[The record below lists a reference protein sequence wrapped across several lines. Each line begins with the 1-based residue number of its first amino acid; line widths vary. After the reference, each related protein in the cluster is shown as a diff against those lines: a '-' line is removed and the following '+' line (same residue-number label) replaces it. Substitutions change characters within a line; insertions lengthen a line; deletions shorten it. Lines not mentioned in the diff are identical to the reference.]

1 MTRQRGRLLL
11 ITLPLLCAL
20 GLGIWLPLRH
30 NPSAAEQ
37 RALHALYRAK
47 EALIARAVSDLNR
60 PGSLPCPD
68 FATDSAA
75 LKNIPGDGKADNL
88 TRNLCPSQVGWLPW
102 ITLDL
107 PELQDESGNRLW
119 YALHPDFR
127 DDDNAPPINDR
138 TQASLRLNQ
147 ETGIAALIIAP
158 GAALS
163 GQSRQPS
170 PALNAYLEGLDPAD
184 PMHFVQ
190 GSPANSNDRYLA
202 LRHSEL
208 HAALGKRIA
217 TSVQRCLSTHT
228 HLNGITPW
236 AVPLNASSPLA
247 TAGAWFG
254 RLPTHSPGSGASQTL
269 AQLEQTLSV
278 PLPTQVSLET
288 GQIVSR
294 LLERSG
300 ELRAWNDQL
309 HTLFSTLWQDS
320 GALGQQLGK
329 LVQSVDTATSND
341 RISATE
347 RTSLRSQAL
356 QTVNLLASLKIQ
368 LENNGIDSMPERI
381 AVQTQAWQQAPT
393 SALPA
398 LMDTLDLLNTPNP
411 TLQQALNQARA
422 AAQASLTAEQA
433 GNSSPSQQAAIQAA
447 REHLSS
453 ALADLQ
459 ATQTRYGNG
468 LNPNLFQRT
477 PGLDS
482 LLPLK
487 SDEVLT
493 LLESS
498 IPIPDELRAS
508 YAHLLALASTY
519 GNAPFPEPAALSELM
534 QASHQLGE
542 NLTQTT
548 LTQHSN
554 TFQASQNTFATYTA
568 PTQREMVPYATSL
581 ATDAEPL
588 YRWALL
594 LQAHSTRLATQ
605 IRAAPGTQTPQAGS
619 LDALTQT
626 FQTQLNAAQ
635 SAVEAALSSPGSATL
650 KTKAEA
656 ALNTASASQQAVK
669 TAVAEVRRNLTAN
682 RANALPILWRGSACA
697 FLQDTTSW
705 WYRNQWWDSLFFQF
719 ANLRPN
725 AEAALK
731 VNQHSTPLV
740 AVAAGPAIGLQERR
754 RNVLSDWL
762 EGDNADASRNQ
773 DGIRPAPQF
782 RQFPL
787 SSTHN
792 DQLAY

>member
-11 ITLPLLCAL
+11 MALPVLCAL

-30 NPSAAEQ
+30 DPSGAEQ
-37 RALHALYRAK
+37 RALHALHRAK

-88 TRNLCPSQVGWLPW
+88 TRNLCPSTVGWLPW

-138 TQASLRLNQ
+138 TQATLRLNQ

-158 GAALS
+158 GAALG
-163 GQSRQPS
+163 GQTRQPP
-170 PALNAYLEGLDPAD
+170 PAPSAYLEGLDPAD
-184 PMHFVQ
+184 PTHFAQ
-190 GSPANSNDRYLA
+190 GSPTTSNDRHLA

-217 TSVQRCLSTHT
+217 TSVQRCLITHAN
-228 HLNGITPW
+228 LSGITPW

-247 TAGAWFG
+247 TAGTWFG
-254 RLPTHSPGSGASQTL
+254 RLPTHSPSSGASQRL
-269 AQLEQTLSV
+269 AQLEQALSM
-278 PLPTQVSLET
+278 PLPTQVSLDAR
-288 GQIVSR
+288 QLVSR
-294 LLERSG
+294 LTERSR
-300 ELRAWNDQL
+300 ELLSWNDQL
-309 HTLFSTLWQDS
+309 HLLFSTLWQDS
-320 GALGQQLGK
+320 GALSQQLNK
-329 LVQSVDTATSND
+329 LTQNVDAATSND

-356 QTVNLLASLKIQ
+356 QTVNLLTDIKIQ
-368 LENNGIDSMPERI
+368 LENNGVDSMPERI
-381 AVQTQAWQQAPT
+381 AAQTLAWQQAPT

-398 LMDTLDLLNTPNP
+398 LIDALTLLNTTNP
-411 TLQQALNQARA
+411 TLQQALNQAGT
-422 AAQASLTAEQA
+422 AAQRSLAAEQA
-433 GNSSPSQQAAIQAA
+433 GASSPSQQTAILAE
-447 REHLSS
+447 REHLNS
-453 ALADLQ
+453 ALSSLQ
-459 ATQTRYGNG
+459 ATQIRYQNG
-468 LNPNLFQRT
+468 LTPNLLQRPATLDT
-477 PGLDS
+477 P
-482 LLPLK
+482 LPLT
-487 SDEVLT
+487 SGEVLV
-493 LLESS
+493 LLENST
-498 IPIPDELRAS
+498 PIPDELRS
-508 YAHLLALASTY
+508 PYERLHALASAN
-519 GNAPFPEPAALSELM
+519 GNAPFPETAALSELM
-534 QASHQLGE
+534 QASNQLGE

-548 LTQHSN
+548 LTHHSSR
-554 TFQASQNTFATYTA
+554 FQASQNTFATYTA

-594 LQAHSTRLATQ
+594 LQGHSARLATL
-605 IRAAPGTQTPQAGS
+605 IRAVPGTQTPQAGS

-626 FQTQLNAAQ
+626 FQAHLNTAQ
-635 SAVEAALSSPGSATL
+635 SALDAALNSPSSNTL

-656 ALNTASASQQAVK
+656 ALTTATSSQQGLK
-669 TAVAEVRRNLTAN
+669 TALAEVRRNLTAN
-682 RANALPILWRGSACA
+682 RANALPILWRGTACA
-697 FLQDTTSW
+697 FLQDNTSW

-725 AEAALK
+725 AEASLS
-731 VNQHSTPLV
+731 VNQRPSPLV
-740 AVAAGPAIGLQERR
+740 AVAAGPAIGVQARR
-754 RNVLSDWL
+754 HHVLSDWL

-773 DGIRPAPQF
+773 DSVRPAPHF